1 MKRVVID
8 TNVIISGLIKKESTP
23 GEILRAW
30 MENKFILLLSPQI
43 FEEVSRV
50 IRHPK
55 VRQYHVLQDE
65 EIEDF
70 LLNLYSSTQETEGKI
85 DLDVVD
91 DPDDNIFIACAI
103 EGNAEYV
110 VTGDKIFLKLK
121 EYKGIK
127 IITPSQFLKKEIF

>member
-1 MKRVVID
+1 M
-8 TNVIISGLIKKESTP
+8 
-23 GEILRAW
+23 
-30 MENKFILLLSPQI
+30 
-43 FEEVSRV
+43 SRV

-55 VRQYHVLQDE
+55 VRQYHKLQDE

-85 DLDVVD
+85 ELDVVD

-110 VTGDKIFLKLK
+110 ITGDKIFLKLK

-127 IITPSQFLKKEIF
+127 IITPSQFLKKEVF